1 MNKKELDIKEAQI
14 MSSKMWNIP
23 LNTKWNQ
30 QVHTGDSSYEKCIYI
45 YIINKQQK

>member
-1 MNKKELDIKEAQI
+1 MKREKKELDIKEAQI

-30 QVHTGDSSYEKCIYI
+30 LVNTGDTGHEK
-45 YIINKQQK
+45 